1 MYLLD
6 CVGHPLKS
14 IGQNGLTGIVAL
26 VLSGCAGGVVNP
38 DLATIQVV
46 PAPLPAIQSIPLSTE
61 AIALQ
66 SGTVSPVNLQNSSVV
81 TQGFAAA
88 RNVPAS
94 ALGSGASQS
103 LVSAPSTVKKS
114 DKSISTSPGG
124 FVESFRV
131 LNAPL
136 PEGDF
141 PNVFAAAEPA
151 GILLTAEERAMREA
165 QLRKLVEAL
174 RGK

>member
-1 MYLLD
+1 M
-6 CVGHPLKS
+6 KS
-14 IGQNGLTGIVAL
+14 IGQNGLTGIVVL

-46 PAPLPAIQSIPLSTE
+46 PAPLPAIQSIPLSAE

-66 SGTVSPVNLQNSSVV
+66 SGAGRPVDLQNTSQVS
-81 TQGFAAA
+81 QGFAAA
-88 RNVPAS
+88 GNLPTS
-94 ALGSGASQS
+94 ALGSSVSQS
-103 LVSAPSTVKKS
+103 LPRKQSTVKKS
-114 DKSISTSPGG
+114 DKSVSTSSGG
-124 FVESFRV
+124 FVESIRV